1 MNDVDIKTREYTT
14 VSEVSGPLMVV
25 QDVEGVAYNEIV
37 EIETPSGE
45 NRTGQVLEVE
55 NDIALVQEFEGTS
68 DLNTLSTKVRFT
80 GETAKIG
87 VSSDMLGRIFNGIGK
102 PIDGGP
108 DIIPDK
114 ELDVNGSPMNPAA

>member
-25 QDVEGVAYNEIV
+25 QGVEGAAYNEIV
-37 EIETPSGE
+37 EIETPAGE
-45 NRTGQVLEVE
+45 KRTGQVLEVE
-55 NDIALVQEFEGTS
+55 NDIAVVQVFEGTS
-68 DLNTLSTKVRFT
+68 NLNTESTKVRFT

-87 VSSDMLGRIFNGIGK
+87 LSTDMLGRIFNGIGT

-108 DIIPDK
+108 DIIPDV
-114 ELDVNGSPMNPAA
+114 ELDVNGSP

>member
-55 NDIALVQEFEGTS
+55 NDVALVRWWTRYNS
-68 DLNTLSTKVRFT
+68 R
-80 GETAKIG
+80 
-87 VSSDMLGRIFNGIGK
+87 
-102 PIDGGP
+102 
-108 DIIPDK
+108 
-114 ELDVNGSPMNPAA
+114 